1 MTVLAGGGWALVV
14 VVVVVVVAAVAAVV
28 TVAEAGVGDG
38 VEVVVVATQE
48 ASCDNVVGWRAPVWH
63 DPVHY

>member
-1 MTVLAGGGWALVV
+1 M
-14 VVVVVVVAAVAAVV
+14 VVVVAAAV
-28 TVAEAGVGDG
+28 TVVEAGVGVG

-48 ASCDNVVGWRAPVWH
+48 ASCDNVAGWRAPVWH